1 MVLFDFA
8 NKRTK
13 ARGVKHTKQLHVLSA
28 LHIQNQ
34 CKSKKGVKEGGTEG
48 EIQCKRNGVVN
59 MRGREESQGRRGRV
73 KKN

>member
-13 ARGVKHTKQLHVLSA
+13 AKGVKHTKQLLSA
-28 LHIQNQ
+28 LLIQNQ

-48 EIQCKRNGVVN
+48 EIHV
-59 MRGREESQGRRGRV
+59 RGME
-73 KKN
+73 K